1 MNGAIN
7 DKFSKTGMYLGII
20 AVILSSVPYVGVLM
34 GIIGMIVSALGY
46 RDGCSRRKA
55 SAGIICSVAA
65 IIVGAVF
72 TLCAIA

>member
-7 DKFSKTGMYLGII
+7 DYLSKIGMYQGVI
-20 AVILSSVPYVGVLM
+20 AVILSSVPYVGVLI
-34 GIIGMIVSALGY
+34 GIVGMIVSAMGY
-46 RDGCSRRKA
+46 RTGYSRRKA
-55 SAGIICSVAA
+55 LAGIFCSVVA